1 MYYRFAAV
9 AVLLLHL
16 AFIAFVLLGALLA
29 ARRRWITL
37 VHLPVAAWGFYVE
50 ASGRGCPLTL
60 LENALRLRGG
70 QAGYAEGFVEHYLLR
85 LIYPAGLTH
94 DVQFVLA
101 AVVVALNLAL
111 YGWAW
116 RTSRRAHPGGR

>member
-1 MYYRFAAV
+1 MQFRIAAA

-29 ARRRWITL
+29 ARRRWLML

-50 ASGRGCPLTL
+50 ASGRGCPLTW
-60 LENALRLRGG
+60 LENYLRLRGG
-70 QAGYAEGFVEHYLLR
+70 EAGYGEGFVEHYLLR

-94 DVQFVLA
+94 DVQLVLA
-101 AVVVALNLAL
+101 AVVVGLNLAL
-111 YGWAW
+111 YAW
-116 RTSRRAHPGGR
+116 VFHARRGVP